1 MHAYTGSIA
10 TIWLYLTPIVGVSF
24 FLSLLIRAYTLK
36 RKTIKQG
43 KESGT
48 DKKVPEDVEAGARG
62 NELNDSN
69 EIDDEKNES
78 NTRKE
83 LERVGN
89 GNAAQNDISAT
100 NTAIDLHMQVSEKK
114 L

>member
-10 TIWLYLTPIVGVSF
+10 TIWLSLTPIVGVSF
-24 FLSLLIRAYTLK
+24 FLSLPIRAYTLK

-48 DKKVPEDVEAGARG
+48 DKKVPEDMEAGARG

-78 NTRKE
+78 NTPK
-83 LERVGN
+83 ERVGN
-89 GNAAQNDISAT
+89 GNATQNDISAT

>member
-1 MHAYTGSIA
+1 M
-10 TIWLYLTPIVGVSF
+10 
-24 FLSLLIRAYTLK
+24 RAYTLK

-43 KESGT
+43 KETGI